1 MGSITNIGVTLKNAR
16 ESFNKSLFDLSKLTN
31 LSIKQLTLLEE
42 NKFDEIGE
50 GVFVIGFL
58 RIYAKVLRINPNLII
73 DAYKSNYDNLSLDQS
88 IKNVDDSGN
97 SESKNVFFLKNI
109 IITIVVIITVST
121 FIFLIEKNKLI
132 STNMNSKDEVKQI
145 DDLPEGDINTGA
157 QIDQLI
163 DLNDSP
169 EYDALENLES
179 GIINLRLVFTDECW
193 IEIKDINGNIVNSS
207 VNPPDSEL
215 SIESSLPLSFI
226 FGNSEGVSLYLSGVI
241 FDHKPFTK
249 VSVARFTIS
258 NNE

>member
-97 SESKNVFFLKNI
+97 SESKNVFFFKKYYHHNCCNNYG
-109 IITIVVIITVST
+109 
-121 FIFLIEKNKLI
+121 FYFYFFNRK
-132 STNMNSKDEVKQI
+132 KQI
-145 DDLPEGDINTGA
+145 
-157 QIDQLI
+157 
-163 DLNDSP
+163 
-169 EYDALENLES
+169 
-179 GIINLRLVFTDECW
+179 
-193 IEIKDINGNIVNSS
+193 NI
-207 VNPPDSEL
+207 
-215 SIESSLPLSFI
+215 
-226 FGNSEGVSLYLSGVI
+226 Y
-241 FDHKPFTK
+241 
-249 VSVARFTIS
+249 
-258 NNE
+258 

>member
-1 MGSITNIGVTLKNAR
+1 MGSITNIGVTLKTAR

-31 LSIKQLTLLEE
+31 LSVKQLTLLEE

-73 DAYKSNYDNLSLDQS
+73 DAYKSNYDNVSLKQS
-88 IKNVDDSGN
+88 SKYVDDSGN
-97 SESKNVFFLKNI
+97 SKSKNVIFLKNI
-109 IITIVVIITVST
+109 FITIFVIVIVSI
-121 FIFLIEKNKLI
+121 FIFLIKKNKLI
-132 STNMNSKDEVKQI
+132 STKINSKDETQQI
-145 DDLPEGDINTGA
+145 GDLPEEDINTGT
-157 QIDQLI
+157 QMDQLI

-169 EYDALENLES
+169 DYDALENYES
-179 GIINLRLVFTDECW
+179 GKINLRLVFTEECW

-207 VNPPDSEL
+207 FNLPDTEL
-215 SIESSLPLSFI
+215 TIESSLPLSFI

>member
-1 MGSITNIGVTLKNAR
+1 MSSIDNIGSTLKTAR
-16 ESFNKSLFDLSKLTN
+16 ESFNKSIYELSKLTN
-31 LSIKQLTLLEE
+31 LSVNQLTLLEE

-73 DAYKSNYDNLSLDQS
+73 DAYKSNYDNVSVEQS
-88 IKNVDDSGN
+88 TIDVDDFGESK
-97 SESKNVFFLKNI
+97 SKNVFFLKNI
-109 IITIVVIITVST
+109 IITIVVIITVSI

-132 STNMNSKDEVKQI
+132 STNMNLKDEVKQI

-163 DLNDSP
+163 DLNDSSD
-169 EYDALENLES
+169 YDALENDES
-179 GIINLRLVFTDECW
+179 SKISLKLLFTEECW
-193 IEIKDINGNIVNSS
+193 IEVRDINGNIVNSS

-215 SIESSLPLSFI
+215 SFESNLPLSFI
-226 FGNSEGVSLYLSGVI
+226 FGNAEGVVLYISGVI

-249 VSVARFTIS
+249 VSVARFTIT